1 MPLPELRE
9 AAGRLLREQEP
20 RRKCEAV
27 LALLAARRAGAVT
40 VDANG
45 PPPGPEIGEPGRPQR
60 PLLVPPAALPR
71 RSVRTREGRAALLH
85 ALAHIEFNAIHL
97 ALDAVWRFS
106 GLPEAFYDDWL
117 TVAADEARHF
127 AWLCA
132 RLGTLAA
139 AYGDFPAHD
148 GLWQAALATADDPLA
163 RMALVPRV
171 LEARGLDVSP
181 RLISELAAAGD
192 AESAKVLGAILEEEV
207 GHVAIGSRWFVFLC
221 RARGL
226 EPAATFASLLA
237 RTARGMLRGPLN
249 REARLAAGFSEAEL
263 MAIEGVAQG
272 GQRSSRTRIS
282 SASASPKS
290 SRS

>member
-1 MPLPELRE
+1 MPPSELRE

-20 RRKCEAV
+20 RGKCEAIA
-27 LALLAARRAGAVT
+27 ALLDARRAGAVT
-40 VDANG
+40 VDPNG

-60 PLLVPPAALPR
+60 PLLVPPAAVPR
-71 RSVRTREGRAALLH
+71 RSARTREGRAALLH

-97 ALDAVWRFS
+97 ALDAIWRFS

-127 AWLCA
+127 GWLCA
-132 RLGTLAA
+132 RLEALDA

-148 GLWQAALATADDPLA
+148 GLWQAALATAGDVLV

-171 LEARGLDVSP
+171 LEARGLNVSP
-181 RLISELAAAGD
+181 RLIGELEAAGD
-192 AESAKVLGAILEEEV
+192 AESATVLNTILAEEV
-207 GHVAIGSRWFVFLC
+207 GHVAIGSRWFAFLC

-226 EPAATFASLLA
+226 EPAATFAKLLA
-237 RTARGMLRGPLN
+237 GTARGMLRGPLN
-249 REARLAAGFSEAEL
+249 REARRAAGFSEAEL
-263 MAIEGVAQG
+263 MVIEGLAQG
-272 GQRSSRTRIS
+272 GERSRRTSIS
-282 SASASPKS
+282 SARAAPKS